1 MSREKLENNNF
12 DIDEIT
18 SLINTEQYDKLE
30 EAWLGIVESDNKD
43 LLALL
48 DVVDQLARREERKR
62 ALDFLR
68 LLVPRYKQNGLYH
81 DVLTILK
88 KILEYNYREKGL
100 GADIA
105 ECFLNIYKERP
116 YTNNVVEKAGLEAA
130 SDIYGAIRKLERY
143 FCYDCGDYVYH
154 KSWGV
159 GEVVSID
166 PDNEKVNIN
175 FENKF
180 NHSIAMDI
188 APDILQKLDK
198 DDLLVM
204 IYARKDALNKMVDDD
219 PVGLI
224 KLALKYFKGK
234 TLVSNMRKRLTDGI
248 VPDEA
253 WSKWWSKTKKL
264 LKKDLYIKI
273 TDGTSTK
280 ALIELRSSP
289 ASHHDDILENIND
302 AEDINKK
309 IEITRKYISDVKDIE
324 IRKETLGEIR
334 CIFTKEADKLNEA
347 NPSRAI
353 ECLLLLEEMQ
363 CLLKDDSAGY
373 KERIESII
381 NGNGN
386 LPELV
391 DKIDLLEYKKQTLRI
406 IKKLKSERWA
416 EEFASVFFSNSGNLW
431 EFIIKKFNK
440 WNERKAL
447 EGLAHKVFNQ
457 FNAYPEHY
465 IWFCK
470 NAMNSRNAELYENID
485 QAIIFKRLIE
495 LHDNIYFKIQ
505 KGRDGNLKAIINKI
519 AKLLE
524 DGGVDFVKNILND
537 ANAESVYNV
546 ISSSKGLED
555 WFMIAV
561 ESEIRARFPDI
572 FEEQGPL
579 PKLDENKLYVSK
591 EGYEKRKKEFEH
603 LMNVDFG
610 ENARD
615 LGEAISRGDLRENA
629 EYKAAREKQA
639 MLVEKAERMKAEL
652 QKAVVIEP
660 HTVSEDVASPGTR
673 VTLRQ
678 QGETELEVY
687 TILGPWDVD
696 IDKGVISYLSPVGKG
711 LLNRGVGETVT
722 IKLPEG
728 ESTYEIMK
736 IESAL

>member
-1 MSREKLENNNF
+1 MSKQQLASNN
-12 DIDEIT
+12 DEMT

-30 EAWLGIVESDNKD
+30 DAWLGIVESDNKD
-43 LLALL
+43 LPALL
-48 DVVDQLARREERKR
+48 DVVEQLARREERKR

-88 KILEYNYREKGL
+88 KILEYNLREKGL
-100 GADIA
+100 GASIA

-116 YTNNVVEKAGLEAA
+116 YTNNVVEKAGLETA

-180 NHSIAMDI
+180 NHSIAMDFVH
-188 APDILQKLDK
+188 DILQKLDK
-198 DDLLVM
+198 NDLLVM

-224 KLALKYFKGK
+224 KMALKYFKGK
-234 TLVSNMRKRLTDGI
+234 TLVSNMKKRLTDGV
-248 VPDEA
+248 VPAEA

-309 IEITRKYISDVKDIE
+309 IEIARKYIFDVKDIE
-324 IRKETLGEIR
+324 IHKETLGEIGDA
-334 CIFTKEADKLNEA
+334 FTKEVDKLNEA

-363 CLLKDDSAGY
+363 CLLKDDSARY

-431 EFIIKKFNK
+431 EFIIKEFIK

-447 EGLAHKVFNQ
+447 EGLAYKVFNQ

-485 QAIIFKRLIE
+485 KAILFKRLIE
-495 LHDNIYFKIQ
+495 LHDNIYYKIQ

-524 DGGVDFVKNILND
+524 DGGVDFVKNVLND

-561 ESEIRARFPDI
+561 ESEIQARFPDI

-579 PKLDENKLYVSK
+579 PKLDENKLYVTK
-591 EGYEKRKKEFEH
+591 EGYEKRKKEFDH
-603 LMNVDFG
+603 LMNVEFG

-673 VTLRQ
+673 VTLRH

-711 LLNRGVGETVT
+711 LLNRSVGETVT

-736 IESAL
+736 IEKAL

>member
-1 MSREKLENNNF
+1 MSREQLESNKY
-12 DIDEIT
+12 DIDEMT
-18 SLINTEQYDKLE
+18 SFINTEQYDKLE

-88 KILEYNYREKGL
+88 KILEYNLREKGL
-100 GADIA
+100 GAGIA

-116 YTNNVVEKAGLEAA
+116 YTNNVVEKAGLETA

-188 APDILQKLDK
+188 AHDILQKLDK

-204 IYARKDALNKMVDDD
+204 IYARKDALNKMVDED

-224 KLALKYFKGK
+224 KMALKYFKGK
-234 TLVSNMRKRLTDGI
+234 TLVSNMKKRLTDGV
-248 VPDEA
+248 VPAEA

-264 LKKDLYIKI
+264 LKKDPYIKI

-309 IEITRKYISDVKDIE
+309 IEIARKYISDVKDIE
-324 IRKETLGEIR
+324 IRKETLGKISG
-334 CIFTKEADKLNEA
+334 IFTKEADKLNEA

-431 EFIIKKFNK
+431 EFIIKKFIK

-495 LHDNIYFKIQ
+495 LHDNIYYKIQ

-555 WFMIAV
+555 WFMMTV
-561 ESEIRARFPDI
+561 ESEIQARFPDI
-572 FEEQGPL
+572 FEERGQL

-603 LMNVDFG
+603 LMNVEFA

-660 HTVSEDVASPGTR
+660 HTVDSNVVSPGTT

-711 LLNRGVGETVT
+711 LLNRSVGETVT

-728 ESTYEIMK
+728 EATYEIMK